1 MEGAFTL
8 PRGYRKGIAKALDT
22 TIFEGD
28 RMRELPYGQLI
39 CWVLTDA
46 KSSVEKI
53 DTMGKVLGLD
63 YVIPK
68 DEMGPG
74 VHGVNL
80 DGVVEEMDIVSLKVF
95 LREGAREEIR

>member
-28 RMRELPYGQLI
+28 RMRELPYGQFI
-39 CWVLTDA
+39 CRGLADA

-53 DTMGKVLGLD
+53 DTIGKVLGLD

-68 DEMGPG
+68 DEMGPS

>member
-63 YVIPK
+63 HVIPK
-68 DEMGPG
+68 DEVGPG
-74 VHGVNL
+74 VLGVNT
-80 DGVVEEMDIVSLKVF
+80 DGVVEEMYIVRLKVL

>member
-39 CWVLTDA
+39 CWVLAD
-46 KSSVEKI
+46 S
-53 DTMGKVLGLD
+53 
-63 YVIPK
+63 
-68 DEMGPG
+68 
-74 VHGVNL
+74 
-80 DGVVEEMDIVSLKVF
+80 
-95 LREGAREEIR
+95 